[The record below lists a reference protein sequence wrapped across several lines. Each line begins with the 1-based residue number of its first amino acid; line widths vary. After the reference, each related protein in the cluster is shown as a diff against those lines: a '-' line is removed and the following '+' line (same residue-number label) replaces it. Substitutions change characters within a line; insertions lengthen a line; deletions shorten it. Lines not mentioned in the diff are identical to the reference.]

1 LKPTIL
7 RDDDF
12 ADLRALSDPKLRE
25 AGLAGNEPW
34 DGPELILD

>member
-1 LKPTIL
+1 MIF
-7 RDDDF
+7 RICV
-12 ADLRALSDPKLRE
+12 RLSDPKLRE